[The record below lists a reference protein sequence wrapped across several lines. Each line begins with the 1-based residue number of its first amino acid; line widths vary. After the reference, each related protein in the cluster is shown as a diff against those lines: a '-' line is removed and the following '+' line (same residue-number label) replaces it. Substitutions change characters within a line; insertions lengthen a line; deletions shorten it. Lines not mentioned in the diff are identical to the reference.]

1 MSDQGL
7 SRRRTLLFARSAIA
21 TGALVPLGLAQAA
34 TKVTSPTFPML
45 LTRKLSRGLRD
56 GNAVV
61 VTRQWRVEFSQ
72 ESRGV
77 TITGEQTAVSVS
89 APPALAQLAQIEE
102 ERATD
107 GMFPILLSSDGV
119 IMAAGENT
127 SQASIDAALKAAEEV
142 MMARGLAQASAAEQ
156 RQVMAQLQAAGSSFL
171 DEMPGDLFYPSTTP
185 LREVRQVPLGEGMV
199 GEFEVSWEASA
210 EAETGLL
217 ENARREVI
225 TRIGESERRSSEN
238 WRLEPA

>member
-7 SRRRTLLFARSAIA
+7 SRRRALLFAMSAIA
-21 TGALVPLGLAQAA
+21 AGAGSQLSPARA
-34 TKVTSPTFPML
+34 TSKVTSPTSPML
-45 LTRKLSRGLRD
+45 LTRKLSRGLSD
-56 GNAVV
+56 GEAVI
-61 VTRQWRVEFSQ
+61 VTRQWRLQFSQ

-77 TITGEQTAVSVS
+77 SISGEQTDVSVD
-89 APPALAQLAQIEE
+89 APPPLARIAQIEE
-102 ERATD
+102 QRSTAD
-107 GMFPILLSSDGV
+107 MFPILLSSEGV

-142 MMARGLAQASAAEQ
+142 MMARGLAQASAAQQ

-185 LREVRQVPLGEGMV
+185 VREVRRMPLGDGAF

-210 EAETGLL
+210 GADTGLL
-217 ENARREVI
+217 ESATREVI
-225 TRIGESERRSSEN
+225 TRIGASERRSSEN
-238 WRLEPA
+238 WRLEPV